1 MNWSLVW
8 AMASQYAILI
18 AGKIIAALVIL
29 VIGFKLANFL
39 VKFIANRSA
48 FTKLEPGVQSFLKS
62 FLSIALKVLV
72 IVTAAGMLGIQM
84 ASFITILGSVA
95 VAVGLSLQGSLSNIA
110 GGILILS
117 LKNFTV
123 GDVITAAGN
132 TGKVTDIGMFYTYL
146 ETEDGKKIILPNS
159 VVSNQPVI
167 NAKNQ

>member
-1 MNWSLVW
+1 MNWSTVLDLV
-8 AMASQYAILI
+8 SEYAVSL

-29 VIGFKLANFL
+29 VIGFKIAKIL
-39 VKFIANRSA
+39 VKFLANRSA
-48 FTKLEPGVQSFLKS
+48 FSKLEPGVQSFLKS

-72 IVTAAGMLGIQM
+72 IVTAAGVLGIQM

-132 TGKVTDIGMFYTYL
+132 TGKVTEIGMFYTYL
-146 ETEDGKKIILPNS
+146 ETEDGKKVIIPNS